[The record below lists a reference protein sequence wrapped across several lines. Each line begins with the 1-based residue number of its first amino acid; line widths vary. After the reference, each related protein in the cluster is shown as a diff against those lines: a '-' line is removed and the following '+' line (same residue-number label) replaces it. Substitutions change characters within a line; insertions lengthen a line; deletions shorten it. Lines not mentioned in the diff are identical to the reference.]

1 MSTITR
7 AQSACPSYLPGPAEI
22 YRFTIEQYD
31 QMIRE
36 GTIAEDDPVELLSGI
51 LVRKT
56 PKKPEHSA
64 ITTWLAEEFRR
75 QLSTGWHVRQEQ
87 PLRIPDYDEPEPE
100 PDLAL
105 VRGAIMDF
113 ALRHPGSA
121 DVALVGEVSG
131 TTLDRDRG
139 EKRAAYARGGI
150 PVCCIINLIDNQVEV
165 YTDPSPAYGYQT
177 RVIYRPGEQLSII
190 VDAQACGM
198 IAVPDLL
205 LGRDEETDEIRNG

>member
-31 QMIRE
+31 QMILD

-51 LVRKT
+51 LVRKM
-56 PKKPEHSA
+56 PKKPKHSV
-64 ITTWLAEEFRR
+64 ITAWLVEEFRR
-75 QLSTGWHVRQEQ
+75 QLPAGWHVRQEQ
-87 PLRIPDYDEPEPE
+87 PLRIPDYDEPE

-113 ALRHPGSA
+113 ALRHPGAA

-150 PVCCIINLIDNQVEV
+150 PVYWIINLIDNQIEV

-177 RVIYRPGEQLSII
+177 RVIYRPGEQLSIV
-190 VDAQACGM
+190 VDAQARGM
-198 IAVPDLL
+198 IVIPDLF

>member
-1 MSTITR
+1 MSTITPV
-7 AQSACPSYLPGPAEI
+7 QPACPSYLPGPTEI
-22 YRFTIEQYD
+22 YRFTIQQYD
-31 QMIRE
+31 QMIRD
-36 GTIAEDDPVELLSGI
+36 GTIAKDDPVELLGGI

-56 PKKPEHSA
+56 PKTPKHSV
-64 ITTWLAEEFRR
+64 ITAWLVEELRR
-75 QLSTGWHVRQEQ
+75 QIPVGWHVRQAQ
-87 PLRIPDYDEPEPE
+87 PLRIPDYDE

-113 ALRHPGSA
+113 ALRHPGAA

-150 PVCCIINLIDNQVEV
+150 PVYWIINLIDNQIEV
-165 YTDPSPAYGYQT
+165 YTDPSPGYGYRT
-177 RVIYRPGEQLSII
+177 CAIYRPRDQLSIV

-198 IAVPDLL
+198 ISVPDLL
-205 LGRDEETDEIRNG
+205 AGRDEETEEVKNG